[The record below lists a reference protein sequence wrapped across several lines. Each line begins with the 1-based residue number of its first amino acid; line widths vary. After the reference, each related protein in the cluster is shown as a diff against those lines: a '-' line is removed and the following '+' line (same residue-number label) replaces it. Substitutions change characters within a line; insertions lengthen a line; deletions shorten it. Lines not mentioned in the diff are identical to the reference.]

1 MKSFDLTGSL
11 RTIAERSSEQQKV
24 LKAMRKECLIPCVI
38 YGGEK
43 NVNFS
48 VKSADVRK
56 LVYTPDIHYVNLT
69 IDGEVHTAIVREI
82 QFHPVKDTILHM
94 DFLEINDKKPIVM
107 EVPLKLQGL
116 AVGVK
121 AGGKMRQLMRTLKVK
136 ALYTNIPEM
145 LTIDVTDMGQRELAY
160 EINDAK
166 SGYYYVITVQANDDK
181 AISEFDRL
189 ARNSKD
195 VVRHLITKKED

>member
-1 MKSFDLTGSL
+1 MKSFDLTGSV

-24 LKAMRKECLIPCVI
+24 LKAMRRESMIPCVL

-48 VKSADVRK
+48 VKNADVRK

-69 IDGEVHTAIVREI
+69 IDGELHTAIVREI

-94 DFLEINDKKPIVM
+94 DFLEINDQKPIVM

-121 AGGKMRQLMRTLKVK
+121 AGGKMRQMMRTLRVK
-136 ALYTNIPEM
+136 AIYTNIPES
-145 LTIDVTDMGQRELAY
+145 LSVDVTEMGLGKAKKIADLSYENLELVNPKTAVVCMV
-160 EINDAK
+160 AA
-166 SGYYYVITVQANDDK
+166 TRQ
-181 AISEFDRL
+181 
-189 ARNSKD
+189 SKD
-195 VVRHLITKKED
+195 AAAAQ

>member
-1 MKSFDLTGSL
+1 MKSFDLTGSV

-24 LKAMRKECLIPCVI
+24 LKAMRREAMIPCVL

-48 VKSADVRK
+48 VKNSDVRK

-69 IDGEVHTAIVREI
+69 IDGEAHTAIVREI

-94 DFLEINDKKPIVM
+94 DFFEINDKKPIVM
-107 EVPLKLQGL
+107 EVPLKLKGL

-121 AGGKMRQLMRTLKVK
+121 AGGKMRQMMRTLRVK
-136 ALYTNIPEM
+136 AIYTNIPES
-145 LTIDVTDMGQRELAY
+145 LSVDVTEMGLGKAKKIADLSYENLEL
-160 EINDAK
+160 INPQTA
-166 SGYYYVITVQANDDK
+166 VVCMIAATRQ
-181 AISEFDRL
+181 
-189 ARNSKD
+189 SKD
-195 VVRHLITKKED
+195 AAAAQ

>member
-11 RTIAERSSEQQKV
+11 RTIAERSSEQQKA
-24 LKAMRKECLIPCVI
+24 LKAMRREDMIPCGL
-38 YGGEK
+38 YGCEK

-48 VKSADVRK
+48 VKATDVRK

-69 IDGEVHTAIVREI
+69 IDGKTYTAIVREL
-82 QFHPVKDTILHM
+82 QFHPVKDNILHI

-121 AGGKMRQLMRTLKVK
+121 AGGKMRQLMRTLRVK
-136 ALYTNIPEM
+136 AIYTNIPEI
-145 LTIDVTDMGQRELAY
+145 LTIDVTDMGLGKAKKIADLSYENLEL
-160 EINDAK
+160 INPK
-166 SGYYYVITVQANDDK
+166 SAVVCMVAATRQ
-181 AISEFDRL
+181 
-189 ARNSKD
+189 SKD
-195 VVRHLITKKED
+195 AAAAQ